1 MKWPNEMANLSIGL
15 VIERIRSLADYDTL
29 FEEAFGRGPD
39 VKTIGMALASYQRML
54 VSGDSRFD
62 RWYFGNVPNV
72 DSRCFGVKQAALTA
86 TQ

>member
-1 MKWPNEMANLSIGL
+1 
-15 VIERIRSLADYDTL
+15 
-29 FEEAFGRGPD
+29 
-39 VKTIGMALASYQRML
+39 ML

-62 RWYFGNVPNV
+62 RWYLLPNV